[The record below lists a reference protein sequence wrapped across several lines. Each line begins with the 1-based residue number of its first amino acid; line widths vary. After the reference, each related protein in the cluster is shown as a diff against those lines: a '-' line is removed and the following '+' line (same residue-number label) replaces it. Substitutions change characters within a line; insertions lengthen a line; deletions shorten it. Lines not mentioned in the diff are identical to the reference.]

1 LERRFL
7 AFDDSLTPCRFAV
20 FCVDLLQIVRWSCSC
35 VSSIYSWFWATLVH
49 YVRVKVL
56 LTQHLT
62 NSNPYLDLDLMDC
75 TKWTKVT
82 RTNYCILLV
91 CDNKYDL
98 KPLHRQKLGVLTC
111 RIPLAIILRNNAAN
125 LQYVSSMILLC
136 NLVTKSIIALA
147 FSIPLRC
154 LQHH

>member
-1 LERRFL
+1 
-7 AFDDSLTPCRFAV
+7 V
-20 FCVDLLQIVRWSCSC
+20 FYVDLLQIVRWSCSY

-91 CDNKYDL
+91 CDTKYDWRL
-98 KPLHRQKLGVLTC
+98 YIDRNLG
-111 RIPLAIILRNNAAN
+111 
-125 LQYVSSMILLC
+125 
-136 NLVTKSIIALA
+136 
-147 FSIPLRC
+147 F
-154 LQHH
+154 